1 MTPGA
6 YNTVPPS
13 RPYGGGPQESEENE
27 ADERDEQP
35 EGMDDEEL
43 QGFVRSEIEDA
54 EDVAE
59 QLQFER
65 RKATQYYDG
74 EPYGDEEEGRS
85 QVVTRDVRDTVHA
98 LLPSL
103 LRVFFGPEHVAEFVP
118 RGPEDV
124 ALAEQMT
131 DYVDYVLKCDNP
143 GFMVLYS
150 LFLDALIR
158 NQGVAK
164 IWWSTKEKVGRSEYT
179 GLSEEAA
186 MLLQQEAA
194 AAGAEVQF
202 RPGAAGYDAVVTQRT
217 NAGRVAIEAVP
228 PEEFLIS
235 RDARSLDE
243 AKFVGHRCYRT
254 VGELVA
260 MGYRQEELDEVSG
273 VNESRLIAQESYD
286 RVPGRMNNP
295 EWNTS
300 DPTRKLVLYVESY
313 VLVDYDGDGLPE
325 LRKICTIGEQYKI
338 AHNEIVPERPFAVL
352 CPLPRPHTVF
362 GDSVAGL
369 VMDLQRIK
377 SAVFRRMLDSLANAV
392 IPRTAIVEGQ
402 VNIQDALNTEV
413 GGIVRMKAPGM
424 VQPLVTPFVGREAF
438 PVVEYLDQL
447 KEARTGISKAAAG
460 LDADALQSTTR
471 AAVAATVN
479 AAHQHIETIARIFA
493 ETGMKDL
500 MRSVLRLVVRHQD
513 RARMVRL
520 RNRWVEINP
529 ADWNTEADISVNLAV
544 GATSV
549 EERLQTLTEVA
560 ARQEAVLQQYG
571 PVNPL
576 VTVSQ
581 YRNTLA
587 KMLELR
593 GFKDPGRFFNDVPP
607 DWQPPPPEQGQD
619 PQAQGAVLLAQVQVQ
634 EIQANIAM
642 RQQELELKRQE
653 MLLRQD
659 LERDKLD
666 AEMRLKAREL
676 EMKYQQAVDIAA
688 IRADVDRQRNEMAVM
703 APQTGG
709 GMNGRDG
716 IASPQGQT
724 GQGTAGAPAPAG
736 GVSQSGGGLPFQMA

>member
-43 QGFVRSEIEDA
+43 QSFVRSEIEDA

-59 QLQFER
+59 TLQTER
-65 RKATQYYDG
+65 RRATQYYDG

-202 RPGAAGYDAVVTQRT
+202 SPGAAGYDAVVTQRT

-352 CPLPRPHTVF
+352 CPLP
-362 GDSVAGL
+362 
-369 VMDLQRIK
+369 
-377 SAVFRRMLDSLANAV
+377 
-392 IPRTAIVEGQ
+392 
-402 VNIQDALNTEV
+402 
-413 GGIVRMKAPGM
+413 
-424 VQPLVTPFVGREAF
+424 
-438 PVVEYLDQL
+438 
-447 KEARTGISKAAAG
+447 
-460 LDADALQSTTR
+460 
-471 AAVAATVN
+471 
-479 AAHQHIETIARIFA
+479 
-493 ETGMKDL
+493 
-500 MRSVLRLVVRHQD
+500 
-513 RARMVRL
+513 
-520 RNRWVEINP
+520 
-529 ADWNTEADISVNLAV
+529 
-544 GATSV
+544 
-549 EERLQTLTEVA
+549 
-560 ARQEAVLQQYG
+560 
-571 PVNPL
+571 
-576 VTVSQ
+576 
-581 YRNTLA
+581 
-587 KMLELR
+587 
-593 GFKDPGRFFNDVPP
+593 
-607 DWQPPPPEQGQD
+607 
-619 PQAQGAVLLAQVQVQ
+619 
-634 EIQANIAM
+634 
-642 RQQELELKRQE
+642 
-653 MLLRQD
+653 
-659 LERDKLD
+659 
-666 AEMRLKAREL
+666 
-676 EMKYQQAVDIAA
+676 
-688 IRADVDRQRNEMAVM
+688 
-703 APQTGG
+703 
-709 GMNGRDG
+709 
-716 IASPQGQT
+716 
-724 GQGTAGAPAPAG
+724 
-736 GVSQSGGGLPFQMA
+736 FQMA